1 MKPHQS
7 QICYNLLH
15 AVSELSK
22 SISTEGAWEQ
32 RKVTQETKGET
43 QGRDYAGRQHPEGPI
58 KYHLEAT
65 KPA

>member
-1 MKPHQS
+1 MLFLSCQNPF
-7 QICYNLLH
+7 LLK
-15 AVSELSK
+15 AL
-22 SISTEGAWEQ
+22 GN

-65 KPA
+65 NPA